1 MFHKTCLFLVV
12 VAMISFAHAEPMP
25 TCDGDA
31 TCNIKSPLELKI
43 DEMDATMK
51 AHSERMDTIVTALNS
66 WVNTRPSGY
75 RDHIQATAE
84 SIIAISTAVFVSFT
98 VCLVIYAAFRIIK
111 EEH

>member
-1 MFHKTCLFLVV
+1 MFHKTCFFLVV

-25 TCDGDA
+25 TCDGGTA
-31 TCNIKSPLELKI
+31 SPLELKI
-43 DEMDATMK
+43 DEMDATIK

-75 RDHIQATAE
+75 RDHIQAVAE
-84 SIIAISTAVFVSFT
+84 SIIAISTAVFVSFA